1 MHCSKVGRVL
11 LSSCLYASILL
22 ANACTCSGN
31 ASDLQPL
38 SPQATKKP
46 PRIRKNKLSELIIL
60 LEQRI
65 VEGEKRQERIAEAKD
80 LLQVFKNIQA
90 GSMQANGRFKPDSYP
105 TGEFTLAT
113 FAAYTPQ
120 LDSALRI
127 KCFKYAQAKGVGF
140 KEFTVWGESIL
151 HLLVKEPD
159 FVSLQW
165 VLLNTAAKGL
175 IATETTA
182 GNKETPLSTA
192 VRIALGSSSTKDDT
206 TYLQIIQLLLQQ
218 GAANDKA
225 AVKALYQECER
236 TSHYD
241 PSKRPNR
248 RGANKNG
255 EVAALLKQ
263 YL

>member
-11 LSSCLYASILL
+11 LSSCLYASVLL

-46 PRIRKNKLSELIIL
+46 PRIIKNKLEELIVL

-65 VEGEKRQERIAEAKD
+65 VEGEKRQERVAEAKD

-90 GSMQANGRFKPDSYP
+90 GSMQANGKFKPDSYP

-127 KCFKYAQAKGVGF
+127 KCFKYAKAKGVSF
-140 KEFTVWGESIL
+140 KEFTAWGKSIL

-165 VLLNTAAKGL
+165 VLLNTAAKDL
-175 IATETTA
+175 ITAKTT
-182 GNKETPLSTA
+182 NSDQETPLKTA
-192 VRIALGSSSTKDDT
+192 VILSIDHNSKATNKT
-206 TYLQIIQLLLQQ
+206 WLQIIELLLQH
-218 GAANDKA
+218 GAKDDK
-225 AVKALYQECER
+225 VDVQELL
-236 TSHYD
+236 
-241 PSKRPNR
+241 
-248 RGANKNG
+248 NKKCDQVSPAGNMHG
-255 EVAALLKQ
+255 RKG
-263 YL
+263 